1 LYYKAKE
8 LSIDLNQLGGN
19 RINEEDIITDDVAQL
34 SEFQAMAEVA
44 VDFDKL
50 FGTHAKVI
58 ATLEEREDDL

>member
-8 LSIDLNQLGGN
+8 LTIDLNQLN
-19 RINEEDIITDDVAQL
+19 AKRSNEDDIITDDSVYL
-34 SEFQAMAEVA
+34 SEFQAMAEIA

-58 ATLEEREDDL
+58 ATLEEHEDDL

>member
-1 LYYKAKE
+1 MYYKAKE

-19 RINEEDIITDDVAQL
+19 RSHEEDIINDDIAYF
-34 SEFQAMAEVA
+34 SEFLAMAEVA

-58 ATLEEREDDL
+58 ATLEEHEDDL